1 MKSNGFS
8 FGISPCARYQPSPT
22 LLTVTVLSRIN
33 IILPLLKM
41 TIKVIRQ
48 TSNTEVRLL
57 PSPTLLHTKIYSV
70 FYETKPT
77 NMTSF
82 KKRQKKRQKM
92 ISDEILLSCTCFP
105 TDSART
111 VQAITN
117 STVRNI
123 PEFSSDLFFFR
134 GSWQRFSSV
143 YLGQN

>member
-22 LLTVTVLSRIN
+22 LLTVTVLSGIN

-82 KKRQKKRQKM
+82 KKRQKM
-92 ISDEILLSCTCFP
+92 ISDEILPSCTCFP

-134 GSWQRFSSV
+134 GSWQRFSSAH
-143 YLGQN
+143 LGQN

>member
-41 TIKVIRQ
+41 TIKFIRQ

-57 PSPTLLHTKIYSV
+57 SSPTLLHTKIYSV

-82 KKRQKKRQKM
+82 KKRQKM

-105 TDSART
+105 TDSAWT

-143 YLGQN
+143 HLGQN